1 MKMPADA
8 GADLFALLAGRR
20 GHFQMESG
28 YHSEQWFE
36 LDRLLAQRERLQP
49 FVSQLAQRLAPYRVD
64 AICGPMTG
72 GAKLAELIA
81 AELGVAYFF
90 TERFEPPQAT
100 GFFPVRYTVPAE
112 ARERVRGKA
121 IAIVDDAIS
130 AGSAIRGTHADLIAC
145 GARPVAMG
153 ALFVFGEAA
162 DKFAAEHRLG
172 LEAIA
177 RMSFGIW
184 KPTEC
189 PMCRA
194 GVPLEKVSD
203 SP

>member
-1 MKMPADA
+1 MET
-8 GADLFALLAGRR
+8 GLGENLIGLLAGRR

-28 YHSEQWFE
+28 FHSEQWFE

-49 FVSQLAQRLAPYRVD
+49 FVSALAQRLAPHRVE

-81 AELGVAYFF
+81 AELGVAYCF

-112 ARERVRGKA
+112 AREPLRGKA
-121 IAIVDDAIS
+121 VAIVDDAIS

-162 DKFAAEHRLG
+162 DKFATEHRLG

-189 PMCRA
+189 PLCRA
-194 GVPLEKVSD
+194 GLAVEKVSD
-203 SP
+203 RP